1 MWLNIAPICLR
12 RDTHNSSV
20 SCTSLLPN
28 SSPAELFGNKDLHI
42 CITVLMLSA
51 NLGTWGVLS
60 AVLECGGGQCEEDHS
75 VALEEVNHLKLSWVF
90 LRVKVQKVC
99 LPACAERCAYLRSS
113 LQWVSG
119 AAFPERA
126 GDPGEVCHEN
136 NLLRSRGKCNQACF
150 PSMIFNQ
157 GFNQTVFTVKQS
169 VMKWNRSQ
177 LLCHGCPSL
186 CYSYNG
192 YIVEHHDRLTTIR
205 PDMLKTMHT
214 ENRPIPAFPAINHLS
229 FCLNCSKQSAI
240 ACPPTIT

>member
-1 MWLNIAPICLR
+1 MECSA
-12 RDTHNSSV
+12 TKKV
-20 SCTSLLPN
+20 ST
-28 SSPAELFGNKDLHI
+28 
-42 CITVLMLSA
+42 
-51 NLGTWGVLS
+51 
-60 AVLECGGGQCEEDHS
+60 
-75 VALEEVNHLKLSWVF
+75 
-90 LRVKVQKVC
+90 
-99 LPACAERCAYLRSS
+99 ERCAYLRSS